1 MIRPLFDN
9 IIVRHRE
16 ASKYTESGITL
27 PDSMKPDA
35 VEADV
40 VAVSEDGDLE
50 ATSRIADTA
59 SLGDLKALSRA
70 LRAVSVGD
78 VVLVHHRDGISV
90 KVDNAECRLLKQRDI
105 LAVVMSARTT

>member
-16 ASKYTESGITL
+16 SSKYTESGLTL

-50 ATSRIADTA
+50 TTARIADTA
-59 SLGDLKALSRA
+59 NLGDLKALSRA
-70 LRAVSVGD
+70 LRAVNVDD
-78 VVLVHHRDGISV
+78 VVLVHHRDGISL
-90 KVDNAECRLLKQRDI
+90 KVNGNECRLLKQRDI
-105 LAVVMSARTT
+105 LAVITSPKTT

>member
-16 ASKYTESGITL
+16 ASKYTESGLTL

-50 ATSRIADTA
+50 ATARIADTA
-59 SLGDLKALSRA
+59 SLNDLKALSRA
-70 LRAVSVGD
+70 LRVVNVGD
-78 VVLVHHRDGISV
+78 VVLVHHRDGISL
-90 KVDNAECRLLKQRDI
+90 KVNSFECKLLKQRDI
-105 LAVVMSARTT
+105 LAIVMSAKTT